1 VPKWPSIPRR
11 PPSLAL
17 ALQGGGAHG
26 AFTWGVLDALL
37 EHSDIAIE
45 ALSGTSAGAM
55 NAVVMAHG
63 LLAGGRDG
71 ARQALA
77 QFWHAVGNQPAF
89 DWLTQGEGS
98 TTTLTPAARWW
109 MGWSQQLSPYQ
120 RMGPAADPLRAILA
134 EQVDFDRL
142 RGQGTLRLFIAAT
155 QANSGRL
162 RLFSTPELSIDAV
175 LASACLPTLQRAVLI
190 DGEPY
195 WDGGFSANPAVSP
208 LIYGSRATDVLVVML
223 SPWSFGD
230 LPTTAADIRLRA
242 MDIGFNAAFLR
253 EMRALAENSAVARQR
268 WWRSGS
274 DARLARLHW
283 HLIDGHETLAS
294 LSNHSRMIAHRPFL
308 DHLREAGHARTLAW
322 LDRHGPMIGRRSSA
336 DLHALFSSDAPPAG
350 PIPADTPLASAA
362 NPPA

>member
-1 VPKWPSIPRR
+1 MAKWPLIPRR
-11 PPSLAL
+11 PPGLAL

-37 EHSDIAIE
+37 AHSEIPIE

-55 NAVVMAHG
+55 NAVVLAQG
-63 LLAGGRDG
+63 LLSGGREG
-71 ARQALA
+71 ARAALSR
-77 QFWHAVGNQPAF
+77 FWHAVGNQPAF

-98 TTTLTPAARWW
+98 ATTLTPAARWW

-120 RMGPAADPLRAILA
+120 RLGPEADPLRAILA
-134 EQVDFDRL
+134 EQVDFEQL
-142 RGQGTLRLFIAAT
+142 RQQHALRLFIAAT

-162 RLFSTPELSIDAV
+162 RLFSTAELSIDAV
-175 LASACLPTLQRAVLI
+175 LASACLPTLQKAVLI

-208 LIYGSRATDVLVVML
+208 LIHDSRATDLMVVML
-223 SPWSFGD
+223 SPWTFGD

-253 EMRALAENSAVARQR
+253 EMRALAESSTVARRR

-274 DARLARLHW
+274 DARLARLNW

-308 DHLREAGHARTLAW
+308 DHLREAGHARTMAW
-322 LDRHGPMIGRRSSA
+322 LSQHGEAIGRRSSA
-336 DLHALFSSDAPPAG
+336 DLSALFSSDAPPAVLLR
-350 PIPADTPLASAA
+350 PDTPVESAA
-362 NPPA
+362 NPSA